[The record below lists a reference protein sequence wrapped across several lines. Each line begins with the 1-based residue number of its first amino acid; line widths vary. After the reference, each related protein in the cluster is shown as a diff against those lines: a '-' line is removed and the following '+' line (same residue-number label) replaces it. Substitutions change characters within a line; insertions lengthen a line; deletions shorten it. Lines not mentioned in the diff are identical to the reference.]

1 MLLNSLIV
9 LLKEKFDSGLIED
22 YELVIALLCLVQKNT
37 VKIEDVGD
45 ILKIVH
51 QDNLFDVLK
60 SLKKANLII
69 DDTIINEIIGKC
81 N

>member
-1 MLLNSLIV
+1 MLLNSLV
-9 LLKEKFDSGLIED
+9 ALLKERFDSGLIED